1 MLNTKEREIV
11 ERCLAISIWNYRSGK
26 SLVKGNKIEAEVF
39 QEKIQKEFLVLRKL
53 VKDSSPPSVS
63 VDISV
68 DREKEINLT
77 KIGKFQSF
85 LNKLIGRKED
95 RVSIS

>member
-39 QEKIQKEFLVLRKL
+39 QEKIQKELLVLRKL
-53 VKDSSPPSVS
+53 VKDSEPPPYLW
-63 VDISV
+63 IFL
-68 DREKEINLT
+68 LT
-77 KIGKFQSF
+77 TKK
-85 LNKLIGRKED
+85 K
-95 RVSIS
+95 